1 LHVELE
7 KLVARFV
14 GKEDAMVF
22 GMGFGTN
29 STGLPA
35 LIGKVPLALAFITSS
50 NFCVVDQQR
59 VVIQGGLIISD
70 ANNHSSLVAGAR
82 SSGAKVKVFKHNGSL
97 NNCWQPRCCFLLTVP
112 LWSPQ
117 MLWTLSEWSDDPSW
131 RGSPAAT
138 VPGTRF

>member
-50 NFCVVDQQR
+50 DFCVVDQLR
-59 VVIQGGLIISD
+59 VVIPGWFDHQRCQQPFFFGGWSALLGGQSQSFQ
-70 ANNHSSLVAGAR
+70 AQR
-82 SSGAKVKVFKHNGSL
+82 FAK
-97 NNCWQPRCCFLLTVP
+97 
-112 LWSPQ
+112 
-117 MLWTLSEWSDDPSW
+117 
-131 RGSPAAT
+131 
-138 VPGTRF
+138 